1 MPPSPL
7 IRLLRPLQWAK
18 NLFVFIPMFFSGNL
32 LNAEDWVEGS
42 IVFVC
47 FSMVASG
54 VYCLNDLKDVEAD
67 RLHPTKRLRPIASG
81 EVSVGAARAIMILL
95 MAGGLSIAWFGLPET
110 PSATAIIASYL
121 LLNIAYC
128 LGLKKFAIIDVFIV
142 ATGFVLRILAG
153 GEACGI
159 WVSPWLI
166 CMTFLLAL
174 FLAFAKRRDDVV
186 LMEREGI
193 VVRKNIVRY
202 NSAFLNQTLGILAAV
217 TMMSYIM
224 YTVSPEVEA
233 RLGSQYVFI
242 SSIFVLAG
250 ILRYLQ
256 VAIVDLSSGSP
267 TKILVRDRFIQ
278 LTVLGWILTFI
289 AIIYL

>member
-1 MPPSPL
+1 MTSFP
-7 IRLLRPLQWAK
+7 IVRLVRPLQWAK
-18 NLFVFIPMFFSGNL
+18 NMFVFIPMFFSGNL
-32 LNAEDWVEGS
+32 LNAGNWVRDS
-42 IVFVC
+42 IVFLC

-67 RLHPTKRLRPIASG
+67 RLHPIKRLRPIASG
-81 EVSVGAARAIMILL
+81 QVSVRTALILMVLL
-95 MAGGLSIAWFGLPET
+95 MVGGLGIAIAAFPDIPAVAL
-110 PSATAIIASYL
+110 IIGAYL

-128 LGLKKFAIIDVFIV
+128 LGLKHFAIIDVFIV
-142 ATGFVLRILAG
+142 STGFVLRILAG
-153 GEACGI
+153 GVACDI

-174 FLAFAKRRDDVV
+174 FLAFAKRRDDVI
-186 LMEREGI
+186 LMEHKGI
-193 VVRKNIVRY
+193 VVRQNIVRY
-202 NSAFLNQTLGILAAV
+202 NSAFLNQTLGIIAAV

-224 YTVSPEVEA
+224 YTVSPDVEA
-233 RLGSQYVFI
+233 RFGSQYVFI
-242 SSIFVLAG
+242 SAIFVLAG

-256 VAIVDLSSGSP
+256 VSLVDLRSGSP

-278 LTVLGWILTFI
+278 LTILGWLLTFI